1 MGKGRSTKIYIDE
14 LQKSQF
20 LSKLCTTVLILLT
33 LLYLI
38 LTVGSSAKM
47 ARQTEIISEHPFE
60 VVISIGNIKLYVSQ
74 MNLRTERLQRH
85 HSADDIDYVRDA
97 LGGLRESVD
106 YPLAMVEE
114 LYLGPIEDVQGL
126 KIMLSNLY
134 AEQEVYLDYVSE
146 QGRTDEE
153 IEAYSLEHLHPLYS
167 QAIGELEEIITFAIA
182 KKVEYG
188 RQADSL
194 RILTLIG
201 SSILVVLMIVFLFL
215 SQYVQRKQKVLIY
228 RNQLLDNLSL
238 SIDDTFLIQDAGTG
252 TVRYCALNME
262 RVLGIRIDKYQ
273 NIADFYHCV
282 EPEIASKIGQIITNP
297 DFISPYEQSM
307 EYIKPDGIKCW
318 ILLRIYKIG
327 EGKSPQLITV
337 FSDRTKEIKARQSLQ
352 EALHSAQRANMAKSD
367 FLSRMS
373 HEIRTPINAIM
384 GMITIAQNNAGD
396 SVRVSD
402 CLAKANFSARHLLM
416 IINDVLD
423 MSKIDSNKMVLQNKP
438 FDIFECISLFI
449 SSIYTQAVSKKITF
463 TERMGGF
470 EENAIIIGDP
480 LRLNQILL
488 NLSSNALKF
497 TAPGGKIHLA
507 VSQIENAKKGDMLQ
521 IVLSDTGI
529 GMAPETIEKITQPFE
544 QADPSIA
551 ERYGGTGLGMAIT
564 FNLVEMMNGSIQIE
578 SELGIGSTFT
588 VELPIQKG
596 AGNQKEENFEQLG
609 LSALVVDNNQEVCE
623 HNCSLLEHMKVKAEY
638 VLSGREAMERIQEIH
653 TKGTQFDICIIG
665 WELPDMDG
673 AELTHRIRRKPD
685 VPIIIISAYDVTEIE
700 EKAQAAGSNGFLPK
714 LLYHSSTYTTIKE
727 ITEGS
732 RSSDFD
738 ENRQTI
744 SDKMLAGKC
753 LILAEDNM
761 INREIAETLLSEKG
775 ARVECAANGQEALE
789 LFLASEPGHFAAIL
803 MDIQMPVMNGH
814 EATRRIRASNH
825 PDARTIPII
834 AVTANAFSDDI
845 TAAQNAGMNAH
856 VSKPLDMDQLCKVL
870 LECISI

>member
-1 MGKGRSTKIYIDE
+1 MGKSISTKIGTDE

-20 LSKLCTTVLILLT
+20 LSKLCTAVLILLM

-38 LTVGSSAKM
+38 LAVSSSAKM
-47 ARQTEIISEHPFE
+47 ARQTEIISEHPFK
-60 VVISIGNIKLYVSQ
+60 VVISTGNIKLYVSQ
-74 MNLRTERLQRH
+74 MTLRTERLERH
-85 HSADDIDYVRDA
+85 HSIEDIEYVRTA
-97 LGGLRESVD
+97 LHELRESVE
-106 YPLAMVEE
+106 YPLSMVEE
-114 LYLGPIEDVQGL
+114 LYLGPFEDVQAL
-126 KIMLSNLY
+126 KIMLSSLY
-134 AEQEVYLDYVSE
+134 AEQEVYLDYVSQQE
-146 QGRTDEE
+146 HADEE
-153 IEAYSLEHLHPLYS
+153 IETYSLEHLHPIYS
-167 QAIGELEEIITFAIA
+167 QAIDELEKIIAVAIV

-188 RQADSL
+188 RQANSL
-194 RILTLIG
+194 RNLTLLG
-201 SSILVVLMIVFLFL
+201 SGILVVLMIIFLFL

-262 RVLGIRIDKYQ
+262 RVLGIMIDKFQ
-273 NIADFYHCV
+273 NISNFYHCIK
-282 EPEIASKIGQIITNP
+282 PEIASKISEIIVNP
-297 DFISPYEQSM
+297 NFISPFEQSI
-307 EYIKPDGIKCW
+307 EYIKPDGIKRF

-337 FSDRTKEIKARQSLQ
+337 FSDRTKEIQARQSLQ

-438 FDIFECISLFI
+438 FDIFESISLFI
-449 SSIYTQAVSKKITF
+449 SSVYTQAASKKITF

-470 EENAIIIGDP
+470 EKNSILIGDP

-497 TAPGGKIHLA
+497 TEPGGKIHLA
-507 VSQIENAKKGDMLQ
+507 VSQIENAEKGDKLQ

-578 SELGIGSTFT
+578 SELGVGSTFT

-596 AGNQKEENFEQLG
+596 AGNSQEENFEPLG
-609 LSALVVDNNQEVCE
+609 LSALVVDSNQEVCE
-623 HNCSLLEHMKVKAEY
+623 HNCNLLKQMKVKAEY
-638 VLSGREAMERIQEIH
+638 ALSGLEAMERILEIH
-653 TKGTQFDICIIG
+653 TKGSRFDICIIG
-665 WELPDMDG
+665 WKLPDMDG
-673 AELTHRIRRKPD
+673 AELTCRIRRKSD
-685 VPIIIISAYDVTEIE
+685 VPIIIISAYDITEIE
-700 EKAQAAGSNGFLPK
+700 ERAQAAGANGFLPR
-714 LLYHSSTYTTIKE
+714 LLYHSSTYATITD
-727 ITEGS
+727 ITERNG
-732 RSSDFD
+732 SSDFD
-738 ENRQTI
+738 KNRQTI
-744 SDKMLAGKC
+744 PDKILAGKC
-753 LILAEDNM
+753 LILAEDNA
-761 INREIAETLLSEKG
+761 INREIAETLLLEKG
-775 ARVECAANGQEALE
+775 AKVECAVNGQEALE

-825 PDARTIPII
+825 PDAEKIPVI

-845 TAAQNAGMNAH
+845 TAAQKAGMNAH

-870 LECISI
+870 LEYITI